1 MDVLDYGDD
10 DENGLFKREKSENL
24 MLGSQLEVMKA
35 VFDRLDKYDEGI
47 LKRKEFVMQL
57 RTDPDVV

>member
-1 MDVLDYGDD
+1 MDVLDYADD
-10 DENGLFKREKSENL
+10 DDNGLFKREKSENL

-47 LKRKEFVMQL
+47 LKRKEFVM
-57 RTDPDVV
+57 